1 MNSTETKKKIVG
13 IKCQKCGKIQHED
26 HLRCLKCKNDTF
38 EKIEANGEC
47 TLLTYTILNAPP
59 SEFRDKQS
67 YGIAVVEFE
76 NGIKALGQIEI
87 RENLKTGMKLK
98 PVYEKICKN
107 LDGIEIYDYVFK
119 IIE

>member
-1 MNSTETKKKIVG
+1 MNNTEKKIIR
-13 IKCQKCGKIQHED
+13 IKCKKCGLLQDQD
-26 HLRCLKCKNDTF
+26 HRRCLKCKNDTF
-38 EKIEANGEC
+38 EKIEANGNC

-59 SEFRDKQS
+59 SEFRDKKS
-67 YGIAVVEFE
+67 YGIGVVEFE

-87 RENLKTGMKLK
+87 RENLKIGMKLK
-98 PVYEKICKN
+98 PVYEKICEN

>member
-1 MNSTETKKKIVG
+1 MNSTEKKIIR
-13 IKCQKCGKIQHED
+13 IKCKKCGLFQDQD
-26 HLRCLKCKNDTF
+26 HRRCLKCKNDTF
-38 EKIEANGEC
+38 EKIEANGNW

-67 YGIAVVEFE
+67 YGIGVVEFE
-76 NGIKALGQIEI
+76 NGIKTLGQIEI
-87 RENLKTGMKLK
+87 RENIKIGMKLK
-98 PVYEKICKN
+98 PVYEKICEN